1 VDSSYDLYDFHA
13 SAYEL
18 QDVSATYP
26 DVVNGLV
33 ATNLNV
39 QSTRTGTTNFNSWKG
54 AYFTPA
60 EQADPG
66 VSGPGGDPDAD
77 GIANIFECL
86 SGTNPREGASGRRLI
101 GEVRDLSPYGWPGEF
116 FTACFSASALV
127 DDIAFS
133 LEGSPGLQDWTTSAL
148 GFVTNASLG
157 GGLYE
162 YVYRSTNN
170 LASEPLGFVR
180 VVAGQTP

>member
-1 VDSSYDLYDFHA
+1 
-13 SAYEL
+13 
-18 QDVSATYP
+18 
-26 DVVNGLV
+26 V

-39 QSTRTGTTNFNSWKG
+39 QSTRAGTTNFNSWKG
-54 AYFTPA
+54 SFFTPA
-60 EQADPG
+60 EQADPAI
-66 VSGPGGDPDAD
+66 SGPGGDPDAD

-101 GEVRDLSPYGWPGEF
+101 GEVRDLSAYGWPADS
-116 FTACFSASALV
+116 FTARFTASALV

-133 LEGSPGLQDWTTSAL
+133 LEGAPGLEPWTASAL

-162 YVYRSTNN
+162 YLYRSTNN
-170 LASEPLGFVR
+170 LATEPVGFIR
-180 VVAGQTP
+180 VCAEQTP